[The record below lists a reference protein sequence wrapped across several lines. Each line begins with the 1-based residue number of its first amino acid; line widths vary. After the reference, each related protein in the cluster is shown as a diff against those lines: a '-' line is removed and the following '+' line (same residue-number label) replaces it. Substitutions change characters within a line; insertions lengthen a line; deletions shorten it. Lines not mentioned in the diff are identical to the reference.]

1 MDRQNK
7 VNNFVIVLEALS
19 SSVISKSFKVSENY
33 LSDLENNIISYIRTN
48 YPAVIFTKEDLKAE
62 IEPVYQDRHLKLK
75 QQIDKNVGLMKYNL
89 DAENADVN
97 QIIEEEVNKY
107 KTLFASISAGTNIN
121 YLGLV
126 DECTQNVM
134 RLLIRKN
141 SSISFAKRT
150 EDVNKHIYSMV
161 NNNFFTIM
169 VNLGNYFINNE
180 INPIEENFKLDDMVK
195 SKTKMEE
202 FF

>member
-7 VNNFVIVLEALS
+7 VNNFVIALEALS

-33 LSDLENNIISYIRTN
+33 LSDLENSIISYIRTN
-48 YPAVIFTKEDLKAE
+48 YPAIIFTKEDLKAE

-75 QQIDKNVGLMKYNL
+75 QQIDKNIGLMRYNL
-89 DAENADVN
+89 DAENVDVN
-97 QIIEEEVNKY
+97 QVIEEEINKY
-107 KTLFASISAGTNIN
+107 KTLFTSISAGTNIN

-141 SSISFAKRT
+141 SSISFAKKT
-150 EDVNKHIYSMV
+150 EDVNKYIYNIV

-169 VNLGNYFINNE
+169 VDLGNYFINNE
-180 INPIEENFKLDDMVK
+180 INPIEENFKLDNMVK
-195 SKTKMEE
+195 SKTKTEE